1 MSRAEPGLK
10 RRALIIWLV
19 GFGLVLLVVAGAI
32 VWLFVRPPHDSSVN
46 STSHPDPAITAQAYL
61 DAIAAGDADAARA
74 FDESS
79 FEAYPVQN
87 TGTTLLT
94 NEALGSAV
102 ERISEVSVKLQGAT
116 EESATVATSFTL
128 AGEKH
133 TQSLFLVWDTVST
146 TWQVERSFASPI
158 SVSADNGE
166 PDGLRYLPFQVGDSA
181 KLQQKADDKTLLG
194 FVAYPAV
201 YDLTVD
207 LDPDRVEDIE
217 ANPLEHQVVVIPD
230 QDQFPVIT
238 YTLVD

>member
-1 MSRAEPGLK
+1 MSRAEPGVK
-10 RRALIIWLV
+10 RRVLIIWLV
-19 GFGLVLLVVAGAI
+19 VFGIVLVVVAAAI
-32 VWLFVRPPHDSSVN
+32 IWLFVRPPHDSSVN

-61 DAIAAGDADAARA
+61 DAIADGDADAARA

-79 FEAYPVQN
+79 FDEYPVQN

-116 EESATVATSFTL
+116 EDSATVATSFTL

-133 TQSLFLVWDTVST
+133 TQSIYLVWETESK

-166 PDGLRYLPFQVGDSA
+166 PNGLRYLPFQVGDSDG
-181 KLQQKADDKTLLG
+181 LQQKADDKTLLG

-201 YDLTVD
+201 YNLTVD
-207 LDPDRVEDIE
+207 LDADQVDDIE
-217 ANPLEHQVVVIPD
+217 ANPLERQVVVVPD
-230 QDQFPVIT
+230 QDQFPVIK